1 MMSQIGSNYW
11 IDAGIFDLVR
21 DGLYMRLWGGWNVE
35 KVPYSVPKWKRG
47 CSPLTLPIED
57 VHGVA
62 LIMSQDT
69 KCCT

>member
-35 KVPYSVPKWKRG
+35 KVPNTVPKWKRG
-47 CSPLTLPIED
+47 LFSANITD
-57 VHGVA
+57 
-62 LIMSQDT
+62 
-69 KCCT
+69 